1 MFNSRG
7 IPRAA
12 GAYGGAIARDAPGR
26 EYIQKNR
33 EYNSKW
39 TVRVINKISKIEEKS
54 REWYIKYPRVVGDYI
69 NMRKTTFDFS
79 FDS

>member
-33 EYNSKW
+33 EYNSK
-39 TVRVINKISKIEEKS
+39 
-54 REWYIKYPRVVGDYI
+54 
-69 NMRKTTFDFS
+69 
-79 FDS
+79 